1 MVVAPEPMS
10 NGAKISNYISHGG
23 NDLENNCS
31 GENKSVVDENHN
43 SCNTLQKLSANT
55 SLRIIV
61 GQLNTKII
69 VSCGFGQIYWRNT

>member
-10 NGAKISNYISHGG
+10 SGAKISNYIRYGG
-23 NDLENNCS
+23 KDLESNCS
-31 GENKSVVDENHN
+31 GENKSVVDENGN
-43 SCNTLQKLSANT
+43 SCNTLQNLSANT

-69 VSCGFGQIYWRNT
+69 VSCGFGQIY

>member
-10 NGAKISNYISHGG
+10 NGAEISNHVSYGG
-23 NDLENNCS
+23 KDLESNCS
-31 GENKSVVDENHN
+31 GKNKSVVDENGN

-61 GQLNTKII
+61 GQLNIKFI
-69 VSCGFGQIYWRNT
+69 VSCGFGHIY